1 MMKPKAARMAARPAS
16 MPQPFDRTFTVTLA
30 TLINDA
36 EPSWFDASPIVMA
49 VVVLASLLSLTA
61 LLALAVLR
69 VVFVQRQKLARAQD
83 AMQRQLAA
91 TQAQWDAIPFPIMLK
106 DAAGIYR
113 AFNHACSRR
122 LGIDPVQA
130 IGQTSLDLDAH
141 RWLPVADGT
150 PATERIHRLG
160 VEALREGKVQRCE
173 VDYFSGEGRQRA
185 GLFLESPTLAPDGS
199 PGGTVSVVL
208 DITEYRQ
215 MELAAR
221 ATEQSLRNI
230 TQRIPVVVFAVR
242 RGHDRLQRL
251 AFIAGNVHALFGLQP
266 GDLLEKDDLLRDW
279 PFHDRIH
286 PEDAPALRR
295 LLQRAT
301 RHMRTSTLDFRAY
314 GAEGMRWIHL
324 VMATRRSPDRSV
336 EWIGYFIDTTSI
348 NAHNEALMA
357 ARDAAE
363 RASKAKADFLATMSH
378 EIRTPMNGV
387 IGMLELLGRTPLDAE
402 QRELVHAVED
412 SAGVLMQMLN
422 DVLDFSKL
430 EAGNLRLDD
439 APFDPRVLTDNVVG
453 MMTGAM
459 HKKGLQI
466 DVDVDATLAGQLLGD
481 SVRIRQILL
490 NLLNNAGKFTERGS
504 VSVHLR
510 VVGDDGH
517 AQRLR
522 ISVTDTGIG
531 IAADKQA
538 NLFTPFSQAES
549 WTTRRYGGTGLGL
562 AICRHLVQLMDGSI
576 ALSSR
581 LGEGTKVAFELRLP
595 VHARQIDRPDALA
608 GRHAIV
614 RLASIAAANAL
625 AAHLAALGLTVEQ
638 IPPAQPMRSGIAAN
652 LLFIDADDGDSAARV
667 AAQPVLVDTAP
678 AGTSGLRHDEQ
689 IWLNANPLKWQA
701 VARVCTLALKPLAPP
716 SRDNVVAAPPAA
728 TAAVPASRGRILVAE
743 DHPISQSLIRRQL
756 DLLGCA
762 CDVVGDGR
770 AALDALARRNYALL
784 MTDCQMPSLNGYE
797 LAAAWRK
804 HEADTHANRRLPI
817 IAMTANALDGEI
829 ERCRAAGMDDHLS
842 KPVQLR
848 QLEEKIAQWM
858 PRPVSAEP
866 KFYQDVFAEPGMQ
879 DLRTDML
886 HVLIRT
892 SEADLAT
899 LENAMAGGD
908 APLAMRTLHRM
919 LGALQLFTSGRVL
932 SEGRALMEGLGGVD
946 APDALRQLPDYLKN
960 LRALLSE
967 LAQATAHS

>member
-1 MMKPKAARMAARPAS
+1 
-16 MPQPFDRTFTVTLA
+16 VTLA
-30 TLINDA
+30 TLFSDA
-36 EPSWFDASPIVMA
+36 QPSWFDASPIVLA
-49 VVVLASLLSLTA
+49 VVVLASLLSVTA

-69 VVFVQRQKLARAQD
+69 VVFQQRQKLARAEQ
-83 AMQRQLAA
+83 ALQQQRAA
-91 TQAQWDAIPFPIMLK
+91 TQAQLDAIPFPVMLR

-113 AFNHACSRR
+113 AFNDACSRR
-122 LGIDPVQA
+122 LGIDTTQA
-130 IGQTSLDLDAH
+130 IGQTSLDLDEG

-160 VEALREGKVQRCE
+160 ADALREGKVQRCE

-185 GLFLESPTLAPDGS
+185 GLFLESPTRAPDGS
-199 PGGTVSVVL
+199 PSGSVSVVL

-221 ATEQSLRNI
+221 ATEQSLRDI

-251 AFIAGNVHALFGLQP
+251 AFIAGNVQALFGLAP
-266 GDLLEKDDLLRDW
+266 GDLLEKDDVLRDW

-286 PEDAPALRR
+286 PEDAPVLRR

-301 RHMRTSTLDFRAY
+301 RHMRTATLDFRAY

-348 NAHNEALMA
+348 NAHNETLLA

-402 QRELVHAVED
+402 QHELVHAVED
-412 SAGVLMQMLN
+412 SAGVLMQVLN

-439 APFDPRVLTDNVVG
+439 APFDLRTLIDNVVG

-459 HKKGLQI
+459 HRNGLQL

-510 VVGDDGH
+510 VLGDDGH

-562 AICRHLVQLMDGSI
+562 AICRHLVQLMGGSI
-576 ALSSR
+576 ELSSR

-595 VHARQIDRPDALA
+595 IAARAIDRPDLLA

-614 RLASIAAANAL
+614 RLASVATAHAL
-625 AAHLAALGLTVEQ
+625 SAHLAALGLTVEQ
-638 IPPAQPMRSGIAAN
+638 IALTQPMRSGIAAN
-652 LLFIDADDGDSAARV
+652 LLFIDADDTSSAGLV
-667 AAQPVLVDTAP
+667 AAQPVLVEAA
-678 AGTSGLRHDEQ
+678 AGGSGLREDGQ

-701 VARVCTLALKPLAPP
+701 VARVCALALKPLELP
-716 SRDNVVAAPPAA
+716 SLEQPSHDNVVAARAASPVPHAGTPTPP
-728 TAAVPASRGRILVAE
+728 RGRILVAE

-756 DLLGCA
+756 DLLGWSCE
-762 CDVVGDGR
+762 VVGDGR
-770 AALDALARRNYALL
+770 AALEALDHGDYVLL
-784 MTDCQMPSLNGYE
+784 MTDCHMPRINGYE
-797 LAAAWRK
+797 LAAAWRRR
-804 HEADTHANRRLPI
+804 EAENRRHRRLPI

-848 QLEEKIAQWM
+848 QLEEKLAVWM
-858 PRPVSAEP
+858 PRTPDPLAVQPAP
-866 KFYQDVFAEPGMQ
+866 YADAFAQAGMQ
-879 DLRTDML
+879 DLRADML
-886 HVLIRT
+886 QVLMQT
-892 SEADLAT
+892 CETDLAT
-899 LENAMAGGD
+899 LAQAIADND
-908 APLAMRTLHRM
+908 APQASRTLHRV
-919 LGALQLFTSGRVL
+919 LGALQLFSAGRVL
-932 SEGRALMEGLGGVD
+932 NEGRALLQGLSGD
-946 APDALRQLPDYLKN
+946 STHDALRQLPGYLEN
-960 LRALLSE
+960 LRTLLAE

>member
-1 MMKPKAARMAARPAS
+1 MHTGPS
-16 MPQPFDRTFTVTLA
+16 DRTFAVTLA
-30 TLINDA
+30 ILISDA
-36 EPSWFDASPIVMA
+36 QPSGFDASPIVMA
-49 VVVLASLLSLTA
+49 VAVLAGLLSLTA

-69 VVFVQRQKLARAQD
+69 VVFLQRQKLARAEEALQ
-83 AMQRQLAA
+83 QQLAA
-91 TQAQWDAIPFPIMLK
+91 TQAQLDAIPFPIMLR

-122 LGIDPVQA
+122 LGIDTVQA
-130 IGQTSLDLDAH
+130 IGQTSLDLDDR

-160 VEALREGKVQRCE
+160 ADALRAGKVQRCE

-185 GLFLESPTLAPDGS
+185 GLFLESPTRAPDGS
-199 PGGTVSVVL
+199 LSGTVSVVL

-221 ATEQSLRNI
+221 ATEQSLRDI

-242 RGHDRLQRL
+242 RGNDRLQRL
-251 AFIAGNVHALFGLQP
+251 AFIAGNVQALFGLEP
-266 GDLLEKDDLLRDW
+266 GDLLEKDDVLRDW

-286 PEDAPALRR
+286 QEDAPALRR

-348 NAHNEALMA
+348 NAHNETLMA

-402 QRELVHAVED
+402 QHELVHAVED
-412 SAGVLMQMLN
+412 SAGVLMQVLN

-439 APFDPRVLTDNVVG
+439 APFDLRTLIDNVVG
-453 MMTGAM
+453 IMTGAM
-459 HKKGLQI
+459 HKKGLQL

-510 VVGDDGH
+510 VLGDDGH

-562 AICRHLVQLMDGSI
+562 AICRHLMQLMGGSI
-576 ALSSR
+576 ELSSR
-581 LGEGTKVAFELRLP
+581 LGEGTKVTFELRLP
-595 VHARQIDRPDALA
+595 IAARAIDRPDVLA

-614 RLASIAAANAL
+614 RLASIATANAL
-625 AAHLAALGLTVEQ
+625 SAHLAALGLTVEQ

-652 LLFIDADDGDSAARV
+652 LLFIDADDGASAAFV
-667 AAQPVLVDTAP
+667 AAQSVLVDAVP
-678 AGTSGLRHDEQ
+678 AGASGLREDEH

-701 VARVCTLALKPLAPP
+701 VARVCALALKPLAPP
-716 SRDNVVAAPPAA
+716 SHDSVVATRVIS
-728 TAAVPASRGRILVAE
+728 TAEQGGAGTQPRGRILVAE

-756 DLLGCA
+756 DLLGWS
-762 CDVVGDGR
+762 CDVVDEGR
-770 AALDALARRNYALL
+770 AALDALAQRDYALL
-784 MTDCQMPSLNGYE
+784 MTDCHMPHMNGYE

-804 HEADTHANRRLPI
+804 HESDAGGSRRLPI

-848 QLEEKIAQWM
+848 QLEEKLAAWM
-858 PRPVSAEP
+858 PRVPAGVPAEP
-866 KFYQDVFAEPGMQ
+866 AFYEDVFAEPGMQ
-879 DLRTDML
+879 DLRAEML
-886 HVLIRT
+886 QVLMRT
-892 SEADLAT
+892 SEADFAT
-899 LENAMAGGD
+899 LEQAMADGD
-908 APLAMRTLHRM
+908 APLAMRTLHRT
-919 LGALQLFTSGRVL
+919 LGALQLFASGRVMT
-932 SEGRALMEGLGGVD
+932 EGRALMEGLSGAD
-946 APDALRQLPDYLKN
+946 ARDALRQLPGYLKN
-960 LRALLSE
+960 LRTVLSE